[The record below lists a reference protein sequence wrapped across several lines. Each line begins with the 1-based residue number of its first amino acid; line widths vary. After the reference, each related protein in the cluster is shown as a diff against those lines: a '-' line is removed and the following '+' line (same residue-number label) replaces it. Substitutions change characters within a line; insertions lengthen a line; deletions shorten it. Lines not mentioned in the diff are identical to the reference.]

1 MVILFQPARI
11 PRLVPIEKY
20 TMKISELLDEESVY
34 CQTVCSSKKCAL
46 EKISYIAAEKLNID
60 SQQLFNSL
68 IAREKIGST
77 GVGLGIAIP
86 HVKIDSSYPATAIF
100 MQCCSG
106 IDYDSYDGN
115 KVDILFAIFVPE
127 DKCQE
132 YLAALSEISK
142 KLLDKP
148 FLRQLRNAQSNEDLF
163 KLLQSE

>member
-1 MVILFQPARI
+1 MPL
-11 PRLVPIEKY
+11 ESY
-20 TMKISELLDEESVY
+20 TMKISELLDKESVFS
-34 CQTVCSSKKCAL
+34 QTVCSSKKCAL
-46 EKISYIAAEKLNID
+46 EKISMIAAEKLNMD
-60 SQQLFNSL
+60 AQQLFNSL

-106 IDYDSYDGN
+106 IDYDAYDGN

-127 DKCQE
+127 DKCPE
-132 YLAALSEISK
+132 YLAALAEISK

-148 FLRQLRNAQSNEDLF
+148 YLRQLRNAQDNEHLY